1 MAPVK
6 YDLGDKEA
14 VYYQV
19 ELSAE
24 NDHCDLRC
32 SITPDA
38 PLCTCVLGEADGKRA
53 AGNLLLKKILLVEE
67 EDDGGFGEPF
77 VVADGVKKLHA
88 LMHSVLKRIK
98 TGHGS

>member
-1 MAPVK
+1 MLAPVK
-6 YDLGDKEA
+6 YDLRDKEA

-24 NDHCDLRC
+24 NDHRC
-32 SITPDA
+32 SIIPDA
-38 PLCTCVLGEADGKRA
+38 PLCTSVLGEADGKRA

>member
-1 MAPVK
+1 MLAPVK
-6 YDLGDKEA
+6 NDLGDKKA

-24 NDHCDLRC
+24 NDYCDLRC

-67 EDDGGFGEPF
+67 EDDGGVDEEL
-77 VVADGVKKLHA
+77 VVADGIEEHE
-88 LMHSVLKRIK
+88 
-98 TGHGS
+98 